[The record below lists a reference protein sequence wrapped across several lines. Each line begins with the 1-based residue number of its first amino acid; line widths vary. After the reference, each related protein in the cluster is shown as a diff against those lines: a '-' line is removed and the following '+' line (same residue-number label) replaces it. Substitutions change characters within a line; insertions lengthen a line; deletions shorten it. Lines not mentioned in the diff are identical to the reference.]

1 MYRQTLSL
9 TKLHSGFSESSF
21 KQGLYLGPAFVEPVI
36 IQFQSRILPSQFK
49 ENLPPFVSDHPGVP
63 PVSQFSTNAP
73 IPDVS
78 SLYFSTIV
86 DSLNLILGDKFPAVF
101 SVFGV
106 EPDFSPVTKVL
117 NKVFLTT
124 FNKCQNIVY
133 LPVYSKFT
141 RHQRAAPGGITSEAL
156 PC

>member
-1 MYRQTLSL
+1 MYHQTLSL

-21 KQGLYLGPAFVEPVI
+21 KRGLYLGPAFVEPVI

-86 DSLNLILGDKFPAVF
+86 DPLNLILGDKFPAVF

-106 EPDFSPVTKVL
+106 ESDLSSL
-117 NKVFLTT
+117 L
-124 FNKCQNIVY
+124 
-133 LPVYSKFT
+133 
-141 RHQRAAPGGITSEAL
+141 
-156 PC
+156 